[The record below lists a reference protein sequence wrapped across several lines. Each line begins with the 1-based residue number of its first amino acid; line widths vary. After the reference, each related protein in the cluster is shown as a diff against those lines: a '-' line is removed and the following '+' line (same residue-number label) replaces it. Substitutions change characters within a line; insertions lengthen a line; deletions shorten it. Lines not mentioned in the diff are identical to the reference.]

1 MLTGAR
7 AVSAKEKMPG
17 RNAELCR
24 QGLHGM
30 SARSAD
36 TTRQRSRSR
45 RLSPD
50 GRRGHCWTNPD
61 ETRASGYGQTK
72 RHNTA
77 GLADSGLE
85 PGTPYGSKLWF
96 SLASSPEALF
106 EAARRSTG
114 ERVEVERPIQMIVYG
129 VPEAE

>member
-1 MLTGAR
+1 MPIAGGSSWYQRSICGYDEATFAKSAALTGWTER
-7 AVSAKEKMPG
+7 SFLDEPG
-17 RNAELCR
+17 RNPCISL
-24 QGLHGM
+24 
-30 SARSAD
+30 RS
-36 TTRQRSRSR
+36 
-45 RLSPD
+45 
-50 GRRGHCWTNPD
+50 D
-61 ETRASGYGQTK
+61 EAAYTV
-72 RHNTA
+72 

-85 PGTPYGSKLWF
+85 PGTPCGSKLWF